1 MRSRTK
7 NNISDEIIKKLFD
20 AAKISGVTDIK
31 PLGAGEFNAVFA
43 VTANGKEYALKVAP
57 SPEAEI
63 LPYEKGMMASE
74 VYWYKRMREDTPI
87 NVPEVYF
94 YDDSKKI
101 ISSDYF
107 IMDKIDGEQSDKIT
121 MSHEEKRTLKANIAQ
136 MAAEMHKIKSDKFG
150 YIQQQLY
157 DNWYHAVRAMT
168 ISLIDSC
175 KSKGYRSK
183 RGEKLLNYIDEYKE
197 VLKKAK
203 CRMVNYDIW
212 MPNIIAK
219 RIDGKIKYWWIDPE
233 RCFWGDRMADFICLD
248 MMQPDLKQKTEA
260 IAAYN
265 SVAEEPVEVNRETE
279 IRYGVMMA
287 YMGLLMEAEK
297 YYRYSPAHFGWWRNI
312 FAGAMFFYKTG
323 FDILKSDK

>member
-7 NNISDEIIKKLFD
+7 NNLSDEMIKKLFD
-20 AAKISGVTDIK
+20 AAKIGGVSDIK

-57 SPEAEI
+57 SFEVDI

-94 YDDSKKI
+94 YDDSKKL
-101 ISSDYF
+101 ISSAYF
-107 IMDKIDGEQSDKIT
+107 IMDKLDGEQPDKMVMSD
-121 MSHEEKRTLKANIAQ
+121 EEKSALKANIAE
-136 MAAEMHKIKSDKFG
+136 MSAEMHKIKNDKYG
-150 YIQQQLY
+150 YIQLGLY
-157 DNWYHAVRAMT
+157 DDWYQAVRSMT
-168 ISLIDSC
+168 VSLIDSC
-175 KSKGYRSK
+175 QAKGHRSK
-183 RGEKLLNYIDEYKE
+183 RGEKLLGYIDGYKDI
-197 VLKKAK
+197 LKKAE

-233 RCFWGDRMADFICLD
+233 RCFWGDRMADFLCLD
-248 MMQPDLKQKTEA
+248 MLVPDLKKKTDAVKAYNA
-260 IAAYN
+260 IAT
-265 SVAEEPVEVNRETE
+265 EPVEINRETE

-287 YMGLLMEAEK
+287 YMGLLMETEK
-297 YYRYSPAHFGWWRNI
+297 YYRYSPAHFGWWRNV
-312 FAGAMFFYKTG
+312 FAGTFLFYKVG
-323 FDILKSDK
+323 FGILKADK